1 MHQGDLRAP
10 AAVAAEAAVKPL
22 QLYRVAFSHA
32 APLHLMARD
41 LAHAITSG
49 KELCPDAQ
57 FLSATLMPEW
67 DNTDETRCLAAQPAP
82 VH

>member
-1 MHQGDLRAP
+1 
-10 AAVAAEAAVKPL
+10 VKPL

-67 DNTDETRCLAAQPAP
+67 DNTDEA
-82 VH
+82 

>member
-1 MHQGDLRAP
+1 L
-10 AAVAAEAAVKPL
+10 KPL

-67 DNTDETRCLAAQPAP
+67 DNTDETRRLAAQSASI
-82 VH
+82 H

>member
-1 MHQGDLRAP
+1 M
-10 AAVAAEAAVKPL
+10 KPL
-22 QLYRVAFSHA
+22 QLYRVAFSHV

-41 LAHAITSG
+41 LAHAITSA

-67 DNTDETRCLAAQPAP
+67 DNTDDLNHER
-82 VH
+82 

>member
-1 MHQGDLRAP
+1 M
-10 AAVAAEAAVKPL
+10 KPL

-41 LAHAITSG
+41 LAHAIISA

-67 DNTDETRCLAAQPAP
+67 DNTDEA
-82 VH
+82 

>member
-1 MHQGDLRAP
+1 M
-10 AAVAAEAAVKPL
+10 KPL

-32 APLHLMARD
+32 TPLHLMARNP
-41 LAHAITSG
+41 AHAISTA

-67 DNTDETRCLAAQPAP
+67 DNTDETRCLAAQSAS

>member
-1 MHQGDLRAP
+1 M
-10 AAVAAEAAVKPL
+10 KPL

-41 LAHAITSG
+41 LAHAITSA

-57 FLSATLMPEW
+57 FLGATLVPEW
-67 DNTDETRCLAAQPAP
+67 DNTDDLNHER
-82 VH
+82 

>member
-1 MHQGDLRAP
+1 L
-10 AAVAAEAAVKPL
+10 KPL

-32 APLHLMARD
+32 TPLHLMARD
-41 LAHAITSG
+41 LAHAITSA

-67 DNTDETRCLAAQPAP
+67 DNTDEA
-82 VH
+82 

>member
-1 MHQGDLRAP
+1 M
-10 AAVAAEAAVKPL
+10 KPL

-32 APLHLMARD
+32 TPLHLMARD